1 MFNVSCSPFHPVRS
15 PGQSLQPCK
24 GLCCLGFLG
33 WGSLLFALLVWEY
46 VLIGCNHRSDVVASY
61 SSNLMRWSVAIE
73 SGDRRC
79 LALVFL
85 PYW

>member
-24 GLCCLGFLG
+24 GLRCLGFLC
-33 WGSLLFALLVWEY
+33 WGSFSLALLTGEY
-46 VLIGCNHRSDVVASY
+46 VLVGCNHRSVVVASY
-61 SSNLMRWSVAIE
+61 SSNLMRWSVAME

-79 LALVFL
+79 LALVFF